1 MTAAWG
7 GRAPATWNRRVATVR
22 SFLAFCQR
30 RRWLAEDR
38 TVDLE
43 RRPELADHTKPSPGR
58 APTAVAPRRR
68 RVREKPL
75 WRLLDETA
83 ARANEDDGGHQ
94 RGSTSQNRS
103 RLPRKIQWQEPGSP
117 RNSTAAGTPPAPGRG
132 AKEVAAMA
140 TTKDRLD
147 ELTRH
152 ERELDDHDVLALE
165 DGGVADAQ
173 VPPAAAGNR
182 PAPAVLGTSSLRG
195 RLLEPITG
203 RWAAIG
209 AVAWV
214 VLLGI
219 GIAVEPQPTNPNA
232 VDPWFLNVLG
242 AVLLAA
248 VVAAFAGF
256 WLRERWGLAASL
268 LASGLLVVATVA
280 CPVSGHHTQL
290 GAWWVVQLG
299 CGLGLVTTSALGLRR
314 G

>member
-1 MTAAWG
+1 
-7 GRAPATWNRRVATVR
+7 
-22 SFLAFCQR
+22 
-30 RRWLAEDR
+30 
-38 TVDLE
+38 
-43 RRPELADHTKPSPGR
+43 
-58 APTAVAPRRR
+58 
-68 RVREKPL
+68 
-75 WRLLDETA
+75 
-83 ARANEDDGGHQ
+83 
-94 RGSTSQNRS
+94 
-103 RLPRKIQWQEPGSP
+103 
-117 RNSTAAGTPPAPGRG
+117 
-132 AKEVAAMA
+132 MA

-152 ERELDDHDVLALE
+152 ERELDDHDVVALQ

-173 VPPAAAGNR
+173 APPAAAGNR
-182 PAPAVLGTSSLRG
+182 PAVLRTSLRE
-195 RLLEPITG
+195 RLLEPLSG

-219 GIAVEPQPTNPNA
+219 GITVEPQPTNPNV

-242 AVLLAA
+242 TVLVAT

-256 WLRERWGLAASL
+256 WLRQRWSLAASL
-268 LASGLLVVATVA
+268 LASGLLVVSTVA
-280 CPVSGHHTQL
+280 CPASGHHTQL